1 MKDQKKLEV
10 VHAIRSL
17 EFGGAEK
24 MVLKLAEKQKISGRI
39 SPRLVCI
46 MGEGELRGEAE
57 NYGLPWKV
65 MGMGGIR
72 YLSPIFRLVSIFRRI
87 RPDIVHT
94 HNLVAHVHAAPA
106 ARFLGIPVLHTKHGR
121 AVSSFSRFPGLRRW
135 IYNLAGRIAVVSDE
149 TGESLIRKTGIDP
162 RKVIT
167 VYNGIETESFS
178 GGEGGSLRE
187 ELGIGDSE
195 TVFGSLSRLSPEKD
209 HRTLIKAFSSLAAGH
224 ENCRLL
230 IVGDG
235 PLREE
240 LEEMVAGLELA
251 SRVTFAGFREDTAAS
266 LAAMDVFL
274 QPSLEE
280 GLSLTILEAAAAGV
294 PIITTPVGGTPEIII
309 DGAEGVMVEPGS
321 SEQLA
326 SAMES
331 FLREPDRFRKMAE
344 AARRKVRD
352 RFSLGG
358 MQENYSGIYLELIG
372 RNRR

>member
-1 MKDQKKLEV
+1 M
-10 VHAIRSL
+10 
-17 EFGGAEK
+17 
-24 MVLKLAEKQKISGRI
+24 
-39 SPRLVCI
+39 
-46 MGEGELRGEAE
+46 
-57 NYGLPWKV
+57 
-65 MGMGGIR
+65 
-72 YLSPIFRLVSIFRRI
+72 
-87 RPDIVHT
+87 
-94 HNLVAHVHAAPA
+94 
-106 ARFLGIPVLHTKHGR
+106 
-121 AVSSFSRFPGLRRW
+121 
-135 IYNLAGRIAVVSDE
+135 
-149 TGESLIRKTGIDP
+149 
-162 RKVIT
+162 
-167 VYNGIETESFS
+167 
-178 GGEGGSLRE
+178 
-187 ELGIGDSE
+187 
-195 TVFGSLSRLSPEKD
+195 
-209 HRTLIKAFSSLAAGH
+209 
-224 ENCRLL
+224 
-230 IVGDG
+230 GDG

-240 LEEMVAGLELA
+240 LEEMVAGLDLA

-331 FLREPDRFRKMAE
+331 FMREPDRFRKMAE

>member
-1 MKDQKKLEV
+1 MQDKKKIEV

-24 MVLKLAEKQKISGRI
+24 VVLKLSHLQRISGRI
-39 SPRLVCI
+39 SPRLACMV
-46 MGEGELRGEAE
+46 GAGELRSEAE
-57 NYGLPWKV
+57 SYGLPWTV
-65 MGMGGIR
+65 TGMGGIK
-72 YLSPIFRLVSIFRRI
+72 YLSPILRLVSFFRRI

-106 ARFLGIPVLHTKHGR
+106 ARILGIPVIHTKHGR

-135 IYNLAGRIAVVSDE
+135 IYNLAARIAVVSDE
-149 TGESLIRKTGIDP
+149 TGKNFIRKTGIDP
-162 RKVIT
+162 GKVVT
-167 VYNGIETESFS
+167 VYNGIEIEAFS
-178 GGEGGSLRE
+178 GGGEGRLRE

-195 TVFGSLSRLSPEKD
+195 TVIGSLSRLSPEKD
-209 HRTLIKAFSSLAAGH
+209 HRTIMKAFSPVAAGH

-240 LEEMVAGLELA
+240 LERMAAELSLS
-251 SRVTFAGFREDTAAS
+251 SRVVFAGFREDTAAS
-266 LAAMDVFL
+266 LAAMDLFL

-294 PIITTPVGGTPEIII
+294 PIITTPVGGTPEIIV

-321 SEQLA
+321 SRQLA

-331 FLREPDRFRKMAE
+331 FLEEPERFEKMAE
-344 AARRKVRD
+344 AAKRKVRD
-352 RFSLGG
+352 RFSLSA
-358 MQENYSGIYLELIG
+358 MERKYSGLYLEISG
-372 RNRR
+372 KNRR